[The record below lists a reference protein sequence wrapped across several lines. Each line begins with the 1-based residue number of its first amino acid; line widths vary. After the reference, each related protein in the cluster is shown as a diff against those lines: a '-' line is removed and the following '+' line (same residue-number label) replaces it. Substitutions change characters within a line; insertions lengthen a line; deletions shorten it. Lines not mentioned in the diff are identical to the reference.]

1 MLALA
6 KLSVVVPF
14 HNVEDYIGAAL
25 QSIARQ
31 TLRDLEVILV
41 DDGSGD
47 ASALIAKGY
56 VSRDPRFRLIQQ
68 ENAGPGLARNAG
80 IREATGEYLAF
91 FDGDDLLD
99 PHAYGLMT
107 ETLDR
112 TGSDIA
118 TGGCTK
124 FGPSGPIKSWL
135 HEEPFR
141 ATKLRTHVSRFPV
154 LLQDRT
160 TTNKVFRRSF
170 WDAHGF
176 EFPGGLYEDPPVA
189 MRAHVLAASV
199 DVFHEVVYYW
209 RGRGAGGSA
218 SR

>member
-1 MLALA
+1 MA

-118 TGGCTK
+118 TGGGTK
-124 FGPSGPIKSWL
+124 IRPPRPPQTSP
-135 HEEPFR
+135 PQAPVPARQMR
-141 ATKLRTHVSRFPV
+141 APVSRGSRLPPA
-154 LLQDRT
+154 RT
-160 TTNKVFRRSF
+160 PTSR
-170 WDAHGF
+170 
-176 EFPGGLYEDPPVA
+176 PLGL
-189 MRAHVLAASV
+189 
-199 DVFHEVVYYW
+199 
-209 RGRGAGGSA
+209 AGVG
-218 SR
+218 